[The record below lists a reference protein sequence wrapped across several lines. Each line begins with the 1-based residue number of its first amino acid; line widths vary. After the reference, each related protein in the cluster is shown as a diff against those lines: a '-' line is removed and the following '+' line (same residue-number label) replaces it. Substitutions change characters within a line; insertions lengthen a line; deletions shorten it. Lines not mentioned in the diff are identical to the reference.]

1 MAQIAAKY
9 TLYMLV
15 YLGTYQPGRYPDT
28 GYSAAEHGVPRHIF
42 GARYLVSRKYIVSH
56 LQSDWVSSLVDRS
69 FEALGPFCE
78 IPEAGL

>member
-28 GYSAAEHGVPRHIF
+28 RYSAAERGVPRHIF
-42 GARYLVSRKYIVSH
+42 GARYLVSRKCIVASTCRATGY
-56 LQSDWVSSLVDRS
+56 QAWSIEVSRH
-69 FEALGPFCE
+69 
-78 IPEAGL
+78 